1 MTKMN
6 SKMNAPLL
14 SIAIPCYNRPEE
26 LSLALQTFADQI
38 ERGFSDLVEV
48 IITDDRS
55 TDDTPKIGQEFAK
68 KYPFIKFKQN
78 KTNIGLE
85 QNLINCTKPCKGEF
99 LWIFGDDDY
108 LEFDKSLEEIL
119 DVLSVG
125 KHDFLVLNRK
135 RRSKDLSQVLSE
147 NWMNIPTDQNKA
159 YPGLRDFCLDKGLI
173 SIIGFISVNIFRRAA
188 FVAVNPKVY
197 FGTMYPQLGMMLEA
211 FHSSPVLLLGKP
223 HIVHRTATMAEKRAA
238 LGNKTSEKDF
248 MTNEKRRNALYF
260 SLPFIRLVQELIDKG
275 AFAPEDITQIPENTV
290 IQGLLIDFL
299 ANTAGLA
306 NDIEGSFS
314 QKEWDEARAF
324 FERLPLT
331 VAQKTNL
338 RKIWPEFNSKNN
350 SQLTKL
356 TFSVIT
362 PSYNQAEFLQETLDI
377 CQGQSIK
384 PIEHFVFDPGS
395 TDGSRE
401 IASKTPNIT
410 LVAEADEGQSDAINK
425 GFLRVKGDIVA
436 WVNSDDCYI
445 DDLVFERVAERF
457 DQADAPDIVYGK
469 GIFED
474 ENGVY
479 LRDAYVNRNPESLP
493 WRFQHEDGI
502 LQPAL
507 FMRRTVV
514 EKVGLLTLHRH
525 HCMDYEY
532 WIRCV
537 KAGIKFAFIDEYLAR
552 AKYHSSN
559 KTFGERDK
567 SYIDVCDM
575 LIDQFGYANHIW
587 LKRYAEYLAAGFDGV
602 LTNAANQD
610 DVDDA
615 KIEYHYDRLLRAYN
629 TSADTYA
636 LLNSKASEKGYGD
649 TLRELKNRGIGPSTP
664 CKTIPLDQDW
674 ERGHNSY
681 TVANRRWAF
690 EAEWKAKQIA
700 KSHAELRK
708 CIDHRQ
714 SDTCIIVGNG
724 PSLNKIDMSLF
735 EGHDVIVSNNVF
747 LSPELMQYAKFYTVV
762 NYLVAEQSAQHI
774 NQMKGVKKI
783 LPYWLAYCLNE
794 GPETF
799 FMDAVGHARFSTDMF
814 KNMSWRHTVTFY
826 NMHLAYGLGYRKVIL
841 TGFDHSYRQQAGI
854 KEGETILS
862 DEPDENHFNG
872 KYFQGKKWQAADVD
886 MMEEMYKL
894 AKVAF
899 EADGRQIINAT
910 VGGNLELFPRQEL
923 SQALASTPS
932 TLERRPEM
940 KPTYTSSTYE
950 REDNA
955 SLDETDVIFE
965 ILKSSPKPG
974 TMIDVGA
981 HHGSALA
988 PFQPLNWDIYAY
1000 EPDPKNRIHLERK
1013 FGDAPNVKI
1022 DTRAVSDK
1030 PDTGRVFY
1038 SSTESA
1044 GISGMLKFRDSH
1056 EQSTTVDVTTVDLI
1070 LREEDI
1076 EHVEFLKIDVEG
1088 YDFNVL
1094 KGVPWD
1100 RLTPDVI
1107 ESEFEDAKTVHLG
1120 HTWRDICE
1128 YLEARGYTVYVSEWH
1143 PIVRYGISHQWR
1155 ALKRFPCELSDE
1167 NAWGNLLAFK
1177 NDPGVVAIEKALA
1190 ASLKI
1195 KSAKAKSPKVETP
1208 KVSPPISS
1216 TVSDASKKS
1225 REVATPRVSPPKEAS
1240 PKVSAPKKP
1249 VQPETSAKSSVTPA
1263 KIEEPAAP
1271 GGNTSVIAETH
1282 PDPKPSTKKASEDR
1296 PAYSNLADSLRR
1308 RSPALFRI
1316 GQIGLWGLRFIK
1328 RHLLLSILGLALI
1341 CGLLIGPVVLPSLA
1355 SYSLIFWGLALGLV
1369 LIAIAMLGAALA
1381 NTIMNRIAQREQNAR
1396 VEMRREILAS
1406 MKSANDELHKA
1417 TSKSVEQSA
1426 AKMQSALS
1434 GQFTQDIDK
1443 KVSVRI
1449 SEGLALKIN
1458 QVEAGLEKKL
1468 NDLAKIQSDTG
1479 LQAREELSSQLSAFV
1494 SKQIDEGLAHKI
1506 NPVEVSLEKRLVAL
1520 TETQNLQ
1527 AREDLSNQLYA
1538 ILSKQIDEGLAREIN
1553 PLEESLEKK
1562 IKELAEAQENTSLQA
1577 QEELSKQLYAF
1588 VSQQIDDGIA
1598 RGINPLEESL
1608 EKKIK
1613 ELAKSQ
1619 SDTSLQAREEL
1630 SKKLSAFISDQID
1643 ESARAKQELSKQV
1656 KDLVSTENEV
1666 ALSALESQLNS
1677 TLVKRQDKDFRSLED
1692 RLVRKNDV
1700 DLGIIKT
1707 TLNVSIAERAEAL
1720 KSLVAEM
1727 QKQLHDTQKQL
1738 DVESRRNEDSSKAAQ
1753 ERFEKQILA
1762 TIARS
1767 ETTLESI
1774 RESFETD
1781 AQRNSSSFAIA
1792 QEQLEA
1798 RVSEKLK
1805 AALDKFQAAG
1815 KGTKTKKA
1823 TKMEL
1828 ESASLSLEKF
1838 EKKVL
1843 ALVTKEKKE
1852 LSQNAKNAEDI
1863 LNKIKQSE
1871 VNIKSYVE
1879 QQKDELTQN
1888 TNDSE
1893 RVLSKVKQLEELI
1906 AQAQAEISA
1915 ITPVKEVGFQTF
1927 NRVLKNGHTKK
1938 FEDVWF
1944 QPLNLKLTRRS
1955 MGYMAERIR
1964 QIETNSLGRLATS
1977 IEDAMLRILVSLS
1990 VPGRTLH
1997 VLEIGTLF
2005 GIGATIIHDR
2015 TNGNFDS
2022 VHLTLV
2028 DPLEGYYGNNA
2039 PDILTNELVSRKNL
2053 VTNLAKASIPETDY
2067 TIIQGLS
2074 MDDEVIEAAAKNSY
2088 DVLIID
2094 GDHSY
2099 AGVKNDFVHF
2109 APFVKRGGY
2118 IIVDDYGTDHWP
2130 DIAKYVDDELMPRGD
2145 ILLVG
2150 ASYRTA
2156 VFKVIK
2162 RVKT

>member
-1 MTKMN
+1 MN
-6 SKMNAPLL
+6 TPLL

-38 ERGFSDLVEV
+38 ERGYSDLVE
-48 IITDDRS
+48 IIVTDDRS
-55 TDDTPKIGQEFAK
+55 TDATPKIGREFAK

-78 KTNIGLE
+78 KKNIGLE
-85 QNLINCTKPCKGEF
+85 KNLINCTKPCKGEF

-173 SIIGFISVNIFRRAA
+173 SIIGFISVNIFRRTA
-188 FVAVNPKVY
+188 FIAVNPEIY

-238 LGNKTSEKDF
+238 LGDKTSEKDF

-275 AFAPEDITQIPENTV
+275 AFTPEDITQIPENTV

-299 ANTAGLA
+299 VNTAGLA
-306 NDIEGSFS
+306 EEIEDAFS
-314 QKEWDEARAF
+314 QEEWDEARAF
-324 FERLPLT
+324 FESLPLT

-395 TDGSRE
+395 TDDSRD
-401 IASKTPNIT
+401 IASKTPNVT
-410 LVAEADEGQSDAINK
+410 LVAEKDEGQSDAINK
-425 GFLRVKGDIVA
+425 GFLRVKGDIIA

-457 DQADAPDIVYGK
+457 DQPDAPDIVYGK

-514 EKVGLLTLHRH
+514 DKVGLLTLHRH

-615 KIEYHYDRLLRAYN
+615 EIEYHYDRLLRAYN
-629 TSADTYA
+629 TSAVTYA
-636 LLNSKASEKGYGD
+636 LLSSKASEKGYGD
-649 TLRELKNRGIGPSTP
+649 TLRELRNRDIGPSTP

-674 ERGHNSY
+674 EPGHNSY

-690 EAEWKAKQIA
+690 EAEWKAKQIV

-708 CIDHRQ
+708 CIDQRQ

-724 PSLNKIDMSLF
+724 PSLNKIDMNLF

-747 LSPELMQYAKFYTVV
+747 LSPELMKYAKFYTVV

-774 NQMKGVKKI
+774 NQMTGVKKV

-799 FMDAVGHARFSTDMF
+799 FMDAVGHAKFSTDMF
-814 KNMSWRHTVTFY
+814 KNMSWRHTVTFF

-894 AKVAF
+894 AKAAF
-899 EADGRQIINAT
+899 EDDGRQIINAT

-923 SQALASTPS
+923 SEALTSQPAI
-932 TLERRPEM
+932 LQRRPEM

-955 SLDETDVIFE
+955 SLDETDLIFE
-965 ILKSSPKPG
+965 LLKSSPKPG

-988 PFQPLNWDIYAY
+988 PFQSLNWDIYAY
-1000 EPDPKNRIHLERK
+1000 EPDPKNRVHLERK
-1013 FGDAPNVKI
+1013 FGAVPNVKI

-1030 PDTGRVFY
+1030 PDSGRVFY

-1070 LREEDI
+1070 MREENI

-1100 RLTPDVI
+1100 RLSPDVI

-1128 YLEARGYTVYVSEWH
+1128 YLESKGYTVYVSEWH

-1155 ALKRFPCELSDE
+1155 ALKRFPCDLSDK

-1177 NDPGVVAIEKALA
+1177 TDPGIVAIEKALS

-1195 KSAKAKSPKVETP
+1195 KSAKVNPL
-1208 KVSPPISS
+1208 KVSP
-1216 TVSDASKKS
+1216 
-1225 REVATPRVSPPKEAS
+1225 
-1240 PKVSAPKKP
+1240 
-1249 VQPETSAKSSVTPA
+1249 QKSSSILDKNAKPA
-1263 KIEEPAAP
+1263 ER
-1271 GGNTSVIAETH
+1271 GDNTSLIAKTH
-1282 PDPKPSTKKASEDR
+1282 SEPRPSVVNTSENR
-1296 PAYSNLADSLRR
+1296 PAYSDLADSLRR
-1308 RSPALFRI
+1308 RSPAAFRI

-1328 RHLLLSILGLALI
+1328 RHLLLSILGFVVI
-1341 CGLLIGPVVLPSLA
+1341 FGLLIGPAVLPALA
-1355 SYSLIFWGLALGLV
+1355 PYSLVFWGLALGLG
-1369 LIAIAMLGAALA
+1369 LIGIVMLGAALT
-1381 NTIMNRIAQREQNAR
+1381 NTVLNRIAQREQNAR
-1396 VEMRREILAS
+1396 LDMRREILAS
-1406 MKSANDELHKA
+1406 IEAVNNDLIKKTSEANDHLLKT
-1417 TSKSVEQSA
+1417 TSESVEQTA
-1426 AKMQSALS
+1426 AKLQKALS
-1434 GQFTQDIDK
+1434 GQFAREVDK
-1443 KVSVRI
+1443 KVS
-1449 SEGLALKIN
+1449 
-1458 QVEAGLEKKL
+1458 
-1468 NDLAKIQSDTG
+1468 AK
-1479 LQAREELSSQLSAFV
+1479 
-1494 SKQIDEGLAHKI
+1494 IDEGFARKI
-1506 NPVEVSLEKRLVAL
+1506 NPVEVSLEKKL
-1520 TETQNLQ
+1520 
-1527 AREDLSNQLYA
+1527 
-1538 ILSKQIDEGLAREIN
+1538 
-1553 PLEESLEKK
+1553 
-1562 IKELAEAQENTSLQA
+1562 KELAENQNATSLQA
-1577 QEELSKQLYAF
+1577 QEELSKQLK
-1588 VSQQIDDGIA
+1588 G
-1598 RGINPLEESL
+1598 
-1608 EKKIK
+1608 
-1613 ELAKSQ
+1613 
-1619 SDTSLQAREEL
+1619 
-1630 SKKLSAFISDQID
+1630 
-1643 ESARAKQELSKQV
+1643 
-1656 KDLVSTENEV
+1656 LVSTQNKA
-1666 ALSALESQLNS
+1666 ALAALESQLNS
-1677 TLVKRQDKDFRSLED
+1677 TLAKRQDENLRSLED
-1692 RLVRKNDV
+1692 RLVRKNDI

-1707 TLNVSIAERAEAL
+1707 ALSVSVTERAEAL
-1720 KSLVAEM
+1720 KFLVAEM

-1738 DVESRRNEDSSKAAQ
+1738 DIESRRNEDSNRTAQ
-1753 ERFEKQILA
+1753 ERFEKHILDI
-1762 TIARS
+1762 IARS
-1767 ETTLESI
+1767 ENSLESL
-1774 RESFETD
+1774 REKFETD
-1781 AQRNSSSFAIA
+1781 AKRNSSSFSIA

-1798 RVSEKLK
+1798 RVTDKLRTALDKVQLVEKGTKDELK
-1805 AALDKFQAAG
+1805 AALP
-1815 KGTKTKKA
+1815 
-1823 TKMEL
+1823 
-1828 ESASLSLEKF
+1828 SLENF
-1838 EKKVL
+1838 ERKVL
-1843 ALVTKEKKE
+1843 ALVNQQKEELTHNTKNSDHV
-1852 LSQNAKNAEDI
+1852 LS
-1863 LNKIKQSE
+1863 KIKQ
-1871 VNIKSYVE
+1871 
-1879 QQKDELTQN
+1879 
-1888 TNDSE
+1888 
-1893 RVLSKVKQLEELI
+1893 LEDLL

-1915 ITPVKEVGFQTF
+1915 IKPVQEVGFQTF
-1927 NRVLKNGHTKK
+1927 NRVLKNDHTKK
-1938 FEDVWF
+1938 FEDDWF
-1944 QPLNLKLTRRS
+1944 KPLNLKLTRRA
-1955 MGYMAERIR
+1955 MAYIAERIR
-1964 QIETNSLGRLATS
+1964 QIENNSLGRLATS
-1977 IEDAMLRILVSLS
+1977 IEDALLRTLVSLA
-1990 VPGRTLH
+1990 VPGRNLH

-2005 GIGATIIHDR
+2005 GIGAAVIHDR
-2015 TNGNFDS
+2015 TNGNFES
-2022 VHLTLV
+2022 VHLTLI
-2028 DPLEGYYGNNA
+2028 DPLEGYYGNDT
-2039 PDILTNELVSRKNL
+2039 PDILTNERVSRKNL
-2053 VTNLAKASIPETDY
+2053 IANLAKASIPETDY

-2074 MDDEVIEAAAKNSY
+2074 MDDEVIQAAAKNSY

-2109 APFVKRGGY
+2109 APFVKRGGF

-2130 DIAKYVDDELMPRGD
+2130 EIAKYVDEELMPRDD
-2145 ILLVG
+2145 ISLIG

-2162 RVKT
+2162 RVKA